1 MLKVGRYTAAIL
13 LVTVGVLLLL
23 DQTTGSDHLSLIL
36 DWWPVL
42 LIMLGFEYLIFNF
55 MYRKGERQLRL
66 DLGGLV
72 LSVLISAAVVGT
84 TQADRLPTKW
94 LQNIDFDIDT
104 LHLSFSSES
113 GHKFEKGTTTV
124 PVTEAVKRIFIDNPN
139 GSVEVA
145 AGSVTDIEV
154 KATVW
159 VDKVEQGE
167 AAAIADGSFV
177 DYTEGATLRVTARG
191 KEYTGGFSNKRKPR
205 MNLVV
210 TVPRSLKADYELQLR
225 NGGIAAK
232 DIAMVQELKAHTSN
246 GPITISDIQGN
257 VDADT
262 TNGAIE
268 LNRITG
274 SVSAD
279 TTNGAVVAKT
289 VGGSVSIDT
298 TNGAVIVEQAG
309 GQVKVDTTN
318 GRISIL
324 EAASGIKADATNGGI
339 TVATHTVGGD
349 YDLDTMASPIEVR
362 IPETANVEVK
372 GSTSLGSIT
381 TNLPFTVDG
390 KKISGQLGTGQFKIK
405 LETNNKIEL
414 NRID

>member
-23 DQTTGSDHLSLIL
+23 DQTTGSSHLGLIL

-42 LIMLGFEYLIFNF
+42 LIMLGVEYLIFNF
-55 MYRKGERQLRL
+55 MYRRGERQLRL

-72 LSVLISAAVVGT
+72 LSILISAAVIGT

-104 LHLSFSSES
+104 LNLSFSTES
-113 GHKFEKGTTTV
+113 GHRFDKGLTTI
-124 PVTEAVKRIFIDNPN
+124 PVTEATKRIIFDNPN
-139 GSVEVA
+139 GSVEVT

-154 KATVW
+154 QATVW

-167 AAAIADGSFV
+167 AAAIADESYIDFA
-177 DYTEGATLRVTARG
+177 EGATVRITARG

-210 TVPRSLKADYELQLR
+210 TVPRSLKVDYELQLR
-225 NGGIAAK
+225 NGGINVK
-232 DIAMVQELKAHTSN
+232 DIAVVQELKAHTSN

-257 VDADT
+257 VDVDT
-262 TNGAIE
+262 TNGTIE

-274 SVSAD
+274 FAAAD
-279 TTNGAVVAKT
+279 TTNGAVTAKAI
-289 VGGSVSIDT
+289 GGAVSIDT
-298 TNGAVIVEQAG
+298 TNGAVTVEQAG

-318 GRISIL
+318 GRINIL

-339 TVATHTVGGD
+339 TVITHTVGGD
-349 YDLDTMASPIEVR
+349 YELDTLASPIEVR

-372 GSTSLGSIT
+372 GSTSLVNIG
-381 TNLPFTVDG
+381 TNLPLTVEG
-390 KKISGQLGTGQFKIK
+390 KKITGQLGTGQFKIK
-405 LETNNKIEL
+405 MESNNKIEL